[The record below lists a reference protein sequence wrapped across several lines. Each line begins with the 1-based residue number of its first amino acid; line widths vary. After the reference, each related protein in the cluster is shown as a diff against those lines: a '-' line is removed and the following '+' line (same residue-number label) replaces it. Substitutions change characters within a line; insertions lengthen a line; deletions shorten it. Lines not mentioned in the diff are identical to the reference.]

1 MSKHG
6 ITGISGVA
14 ESRSALMISEVIAN
28 EGGQALII
36 TATEK
41 RARSLADDLSFFT
54 GRDVRVMPNEDQMF
68 LDYEARNH
76 DLLVR
81 RLAALKAL
89 RSDPEC
95 IVVAPASAA
104 VKKVMPHRLFESKE
118 ISIRYGEDRDP
129 EKLKEQLV
137 ELGYERRAMVEGPGE
152 FSLRGGI
159 LDIYPPDSENPFRV
173 EFFDTEVDSIRSF
186 DIDTQRSQD
195 KRSEIIISPA
205 QQMIADE
212 RIFREASQSVR
223 RSYTR
228 QAEKL
233 EKQGPQYEAAA
244 ENLKK
249 RRDMLTDYID
259 HAANVQLLENY
270 LHYFYKDTEYLWD
283 YMKEGLLFIDDPDRI
298 YEFLDAREKEQKE
311 DSEIMLEQGRII
323 PKDSA
328 LLTGREDLVKAYSH
342 EPVWIITPFPK
353 QVKGVSRYTAVH
365 DFNSRQMVS
374 FGGKMD
380 MLEEELRGYG
390 KRHYHVTIVCST
402 KERLANLREFLDRIG
417 MAGTVTLREGSLSAG
432 MDFPEQKIAFI
443 SDRDIFGVQKQKRR
457 RHKKRSQGEQLDS
470 FTDLNVGDYVV
481 HENHGIGKFLGI
493 EQLDVQGEKKD
504 YLKLQYAGSDLLY
517 VPVEQFDIVQ
527 KYIGSEGKTPKMNK
541 LAGSEWKTAKAKA
554 RAAIA
559 EMADELI
566 DLYAQRQ
573 MAKGYAFGPDTVWQ
587 KEFEDSFPYVETDDQ
602 LRCIEEI
609 KADMEQPR
617 PMDRLLCGDVGFG
630 KTEVAARAVFKCLQ
644 EGKQA
649 AVLVPT
655 TLLANQHYYTF
666 TSRFE
671 NFPMKVEM
679 LSRFRSA
686 AEQKQIL
693 KDLEEGKIDLIVG
706 THRLLSSD
714 VKFKDLGLLVVD
726 EEQRFGVAHKEKIK
740 KLKSNVDVLTL
751 TATPIPRTLNMSLTG
766 IRDMSVIEEPPEDRY
781 PVQTYVMEQDD
792 GVIREAIIRETDRG
806 GQVFVVYNRVQG
818 IHKIAERIQ
827 NLVPDA
833 RVVVGHGRMSEQTLE
848 DVMLRFDRH
857 EYDVLVATTIIESGI
872 DVPNANTLIVLDADR
887 YGLSQLYQIRGRVG
901 RSTRMA
907 YAYLMYQREKVLT
920 EVAEKRLRA
929 IREFTEFGSGFKVAM
944 RDLQIRGAGNL
955 LGSEQSGHMMNIGY
969 ELYCKLVNEAV
980 QKRQG
985 KQVNEAPEE
994 CSVELAASANIPGWY
1009 IEDEAMK
1016 IEVYKKIAR
1025 VRTPEDEDAMF
1036 DELVDRFGDVPQET
1050 MNLVKIAR
1058 IRGLAEDLSV
1068 KRIYE
1073 QDRNVIFA
1081 FEEKNPLTAFGIV
1094 RVNEEFQGRAFVHG
1108 GVKPFIRIP
1117 SRKKSKLEDSIRL
1130 LTIVKEEVT
1139 AEQERKE
1146 Q

>member
-1 MSKHG
+1 M
-6 ITGISGVA
+6 
-14 ESRSALMISEVIAN
+14 
-28 EGGQALII
+28 
-36 TATEK
+36 
-41 RARSLADDLSFFT
+41 
-54 GRDVRVMPNEDQMF
+54 
-68 LDYEARNH
+68 
-76 DLLVR
+76 
-81 RLAALKAL
+81 
-89 RSDPEC
+89 
-95 IVVAPASAA
+95 
-104 VKKVMPHRLFESKE
+104 
-118 ISIRYGEDRDP
+118 
-129 EKLKEQLV
+129 
-137 ELGYERRAMVEGPGE
+137 
-152 FSLRGGI
+152 
-159 LDIYPPDSENPFRV
+159 
-173 EFFDTEVDSIRSF
+173 
-186 DIDTQRSQD
+186 
-195 KRSEIIISPA
+195 
-205 QQMIADE
+205 
-212 RIFREASQSVR
+212 
-223 RSYTR
+223 
-228 QAEKL
+228 
-233 EKQGPQYEAAA
+233 
-244 ENLKK
+244 
-249 RRDMLTDYID
+249 
-259 HAANVQLLENY
+259 
-270 LHYFYKDTEYLWD
+270 
-283 YMKEGLLFIDDPDRI
+283 
-298 YEFLDAREKEQKE
+298 
-311 DSEIMLEQGRII
+311 
-323 PKDSA
+323 
-328 LLTGREDLVKAYSH
+328 
-342 EPVWIITPFPK
+342 
-353 QVKGVSRYTAVH
+353 
-365 DFNSRQMVS
+365 
-374 FGGKMD
+374 
-380 MLEEELRGYG
+380 
-390 KRHYHVTIVCST
+390 
-402 KERLANLREFLDRIG
+402 
-417 MAGTVTLREGSLSAG
+417 
-432 MDFPEQKIAFI
+432 
-443 SDRDIFGVQKQKRR
+443 
-457 RHKKRSQGEQLDS
+457 
-470 FTDLNVGDYVV
+470 
-481 HENHGIGKFLGI
+481 
-493 EQLDVQGEKKD
+493 
-504 YLKLQYAGSDLLY
+504 
-517 VPVEQFDIVQ
+517 
-527 KYIGSEGKTPKMNK
+527 
-541 LAGSEWKTAKAKA
+541 
-554 RAAIA
+554 
-559 EMADELI
+559 
-566 DLYAQRQ
+566 
-573 MAKGYAFGPDTVWQ
+573 
-587 KEFEDSFPYVETDDQ
+587 
-602 LRCIEEI
+602 
-609 KADMEQPR
+609 
-617 PMDRLLCGDVGFG
+617 
-630 KTEVAARAVFKCLQ
+630 
-644 EGKQA
+644 
-649 AVLVPT
+649 
-655 TLLANQHYYTF
+655 
-666 TSRFE
+666 
-671 NFPMKVEM
+671 
-679 LSRFRSA
+679 
-686 AEQKQIL
+686 
-693 KDLEEGKIDLIVG
+693 G

-929 IREFTEFGSGFKVAM
+929 IREFTEFGSGFKLAM